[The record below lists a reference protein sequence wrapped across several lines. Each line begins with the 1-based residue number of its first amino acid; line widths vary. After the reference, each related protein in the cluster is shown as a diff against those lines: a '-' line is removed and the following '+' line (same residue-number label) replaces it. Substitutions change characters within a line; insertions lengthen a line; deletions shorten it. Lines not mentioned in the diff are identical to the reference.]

1 MDDTLPPLQEEIQH
15 VGSTGTDDKEE
26 ARGAMSTL
34 SGMALSP
41 VDYIVNQLDSDPNYI
56 KYLLVVRPYV
66 ISALTYPPHPY
77 DEEARLE
84 MHSSAIGNPL
94 HCDIIELNTWLGTL
108 STEDKRL
115 LFSWAEK
122 QGAKPA
128 FGAARIRRVES
139 LVKDWKKR
147 R

>member
-1 MDDTLPPLQEEIQH
+1 MDDTLSALQEEIQH
-15 VGSTGTDDKEE
+15 VGSTGQNDQEE
-26 ARGAMSTL
+26 ARGSMSTL

-41 VDYIVNQLDSDPNYI
+41 VDYIVNRLDSDPNYI

-66 ISALTYPPHPY
+66 MSALTYPPHPY

-84 MHSSAIGNPL
+84 MYSSAIGSPL
-94 HCDIIELNTWLGTL
+94 HCDVIELNTWLETL
-108 STEDKRL
+108 SQEDNRL

-128 FGAARIRRVES
+128 FGAARIRRVDR
-139 LVKDWKKR
+139 LVADWNKR

>member
-1 MDDTLPPLQEEIQH
+1 MDDNLPEVQEAVQS
-15 VGSTGTDDKEE
+15 VGSTSENDKEE

-34 SGMALSP
+34 SGMALTP

-56 KYLLVVRPYV
+56 KYLLVVRPY
-66 ISALTYPPHPY
+66 IMSALTYPPHPY
-77 DEEARLE
+77 EEEARMELY
-84 MHSSAIGNPL
+84 SSSIGSPL
-94 HCDIIELNTWLGTL
+94 HCDIVELNTWLGTL
-108 STEDKRL
+108 SKEDRSL

-128 FGAARIRRVES
+128 FGAARIRRVDR